1 MILNIL
7 ACSSLL
13 GHDICLD
20 VYVVM
25 VASQNHVIQALY
37 KSCIFILRN
46 LAPFNTKWMENCS

>member
-13 GHDICLD
+13 GYDICLD

-25 VASQNHVIQALY
+25 VASQNHVIQALF

-46 LAPFNTKWMENCS
+46 LAPVNT